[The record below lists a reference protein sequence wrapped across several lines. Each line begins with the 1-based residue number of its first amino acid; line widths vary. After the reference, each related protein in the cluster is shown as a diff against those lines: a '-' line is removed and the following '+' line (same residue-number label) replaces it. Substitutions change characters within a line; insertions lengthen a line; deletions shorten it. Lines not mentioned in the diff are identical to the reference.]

1 MRPGFGSHV
10 GYRGPVVREKA
21 GFTHASGKLSPDVR
35 EKRFSTHGA
44 ENLTGEKT
52 KKQAGHCARPA
63 FIRLPWGN

>member
-10 GYRGPVVREKA
+10 GPGGPVVREKA
-21 GFTHASGKLSPDVR
+21 GFTHDRGNLGSGVR
-35 EKRFSTHGA
+35 GKRFSAHGV
-44 ENLTGEKT
+44 ENLSGEKT